1 MQAVAGEGPSQSR
14 LQQLAS
20 SKTRDEMRIA
30 AGILMIVVGI
40 ALLVNFVPRL
50 IEEGIGS
57 YDLPSVNLVM
67 VISALFFV
75 TGGVFCLRRKY
86 WKVCFASS
94 LLLLVLMALLLLIL
108 WVLWSLLPPYAP
120 VWWMV
125 VPIPVGILPI
135 VFVCLRKREW
145 SESKA

>member
-1 MQAVAGEGPSQSR
+1 MTIR
-14 LQQLAS
+14 LDSHMMYQGHR
-20 SKTRDEMRIA
+20 RDELRIA
-30 AGILMIVVGI
+30 AGILMIAVGI
-40 ALLVNFVPRL
+40 ALLVIFVPRL
-50 IEEGIGS
+50 IEDGVGTF
-57 YDLPSVNLVM
+57 DLPFVNLVM

-94 LLLLVLMALLLLIL
+94 LLLLVLLGLLLLTL
-108 WVLWSLLPPYAP
+108 WLLWALLPAHTP

-145 SESKA
+145 RKAQT